1 MTAVFLCN
9 RKLRSYYTK
18 TLRGDAHL
26 AVRYI
31 MPCIPLGRASVRQAH
46 TLFLYQ
52 KDPGSAVSDVCI
64 LENGFGLCRDGIP
77 IDFGARL
84 VYDRENRSGMGGASQ

>member
-1 MTAVFLCN
+1 
-9 RKLRSYYTK
+9 
-18 TLRGDAHL
+18 
-26 AVRYI
+26 